1 MVFIISTMQSSNK
14 YETKC
19 RIIIGEIIMPISTGA
34 NTNINIR
41 VDSEIKN
48 KAQDVF
54 SALGLDMTSAIN
66 IFLRQAIRIN
76 GIPFEL
82 VAEKPT
88 ARRSS
93 PKLGCMK
100 GKIHESE
107 DHDWFEPFED
117 FKEYM

>member
-1 MVFIISTMQSSNK
+1 
-14 YETKC
+14 
-19 RIIIGEIIMPISTGA
+19 MPVSTGV

-41 VDSEIKN
+41 IDSDVKN

-66 IFLRQAIRIN
+66 IFLRQAIRKN

-82 VAEKPT
+82 VVDKL
-88 ARRSS
+88 
-93 PKLGCMK
+93 PKKTRQFGRYK
-100 GKIHESE
+100 GKMWEAD
-107 DHDWFEPFED
+107 DHDWFEPLED